1 MKIIFYSTN
10 CPKCKILKTKLD
22 SLGLSYETNTN
33 IEEMLSLGIQSAPAL
48 SINGVLLDFGRA
60 IKWIKE
66 QHNAS

>member
-10 CPKCKILKTKLD
+10 CPKCKILKSKLD

-33 IEEMLSLGIQSAPAL
+33 IEEMLNLGIQSAPAL

>member
-1 MKIIFYSTN
+1 MKYLVTKS
-10 CPKCKILKTKLD
+10 KLD

>member
-10 CPKCKILKTKLD
+10 CPKCKILKSKLD